1 MNVFSGI
8 DNDQWNAIY
17 NCIRSWRYCKSQL
30 QIEFYIVLF
39 YLAIERAISL
49 ARQADIIAAL
59 STDALRGTVRHLHPS
74 KGYFE
79 QKKN

>member
-1 MNVFSGI
+1 
-8 DNDQWNAIY
+8 
-17 NCIRSWRYCKSQL
+17 
-30 QIEFYIVLF
+30 LF